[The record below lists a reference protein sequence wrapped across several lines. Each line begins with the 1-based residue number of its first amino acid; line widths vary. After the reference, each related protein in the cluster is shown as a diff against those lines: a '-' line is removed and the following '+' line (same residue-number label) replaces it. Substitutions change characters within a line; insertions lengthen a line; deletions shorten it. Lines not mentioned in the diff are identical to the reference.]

1 MWSPLPPEFREAGPV
16 LFLSRPFFVTDHARR
31 SMELEIAYLSPH
43 ELTPYEGNARKHG
56 AEDIEQIK
64 ESIRLDGFNDPIGI
78 WGDRNLIVEGHGRQL
93 AAIELGMDK
102 VPCIRLDHLTDTQRR
117 DYAIR
122 HNRTAELSEWDEAK
136 RKLELAAL
144 EMEGMDFSGLRF
156 DAEETDQEAQPVES
170 VALHEK
176 LQIVVDL
183 ENEDEMEDLFTRLTE
198 EGYKCRISTL

>member
-1 MWSPLPPEFREAGPV
+1 
-16 LFLSRPFFVTDHARR
+16 
-31 SMELEIAYLSPH
+31 MELKIVYLDPR
-43 ELTPYEGNARKHG
+43 ELNPYERNARKH
-56 AEDIEQIK
+56 ESLDIEQIK

-78 WGDRNLIVEGHGRQL
+78 WKDNLIVEGHGRQI
-93 AAIELGMDK
+93 AAIELHMDK

-144 EMEGMDFSGLRF
+144 ELEGMDFSGLRF

-176 LQIVVDL
+176 LQIVIDL

>member
-1 MWSPLPPEFREAGPV
+1 
-16 LFLSRPFFVTDHARR
+16 
-31 SMELEIAYLSPH
+31 MEDLKIVYLSPH
-43 ELTPYEGNARKHG
+43 DLTPYEGNARKHTHS
-56 AEDIEQIK
+56 DVEQIA
-64 ESIRLDGFNDPIGI
+64 ESIRVDGFNDPIGI
-78 WGDRNLIVEGHGRQL
+78 WGDNNLIVEGHGRQI
-93 AAIELGMDK
+93 AAIELGMEK

-144 EMEGMDFSGLRF
+144 ELEDIDFSGLRF
-156 DAEETDQEAQPVES
+156 DAEETDQEAQPVKS

-176 LQIVVDL
+176 LQIVIDL